1 MAEISHGLPHRCNG
15 YRKFLALSQVHH
27 FRGVERANKE
37 EERGIQNKEERGRTR
52 RRGEQRTRRRGGG
65 GER

>member
-1 MAEISHGLPHRCNG
+1 MAEVSHGLPHRCNG

-37 EERGIQNKEERGRTR
+37 KRGDFLDEVFFCKKFLGTFWLKFLC
-52 RRGEQRTRRRGGG
+52 
-65 GER
+65 